1 VSNPGDRWRKSWMV
15 GAVGFAL
22 VAALTLGR
30 CASSDSGSSSA
41 NFSAASVQA
50 DAAKFAAELPGGA
63 EVLILRGTVTS
74 KTAQALRARA
84 KTLAEEA
91 PGLTIDDQLTIAANG
106 VSFVEPE
113 ALLVALSRGLTRP
126 AALRVNT
133 DLGAELTGIA
143 ATEEDRNL
151 VASIVSGSLKDGA
164 VLKNSV
170 TVTPPADET
179 TVDETGIN
187 ETDETEA
194 PVDTSGSAVD
204 PVAVPA
210 PETTIPADTVPADT
224 VPVDTVPPTTVAA
237 PETTVAVADT
247 EPATTT
253 TTTVAPSLE
262 ANGTIALEGVQ
273 FDLGSARL
281 TAQSATVLDRLVKT
295 LNDNPD
301 LNIAIAGYTDNSG
314 DRSYNKTLSKARA
327 NSVLQYLGKAGIDT
341 KRLTAEGFGDAKP
354 RADNG
359 TSAGRKQNRR
369 IEVTAR

>member
-1 VSNPGDRWRKSWMV
+1 MV
-15 GAVGFAL
+15 GAVGVAL

-30 CASSDSGSSSA
+30 CATNDSGSSSA
-41 NFSAASVQA
+41 NFTAASVQA
-50 DAAKFAAELPGGA
+50 DSAKFAAELPAGA

-91 PGLTIDDQLTIAANG
+91 PGLTIDDQLTIAADG
-106 VSFVEPE
+106 VNFVEPE
-113 ALLVALSRGLTRP
+113 ALLVALTRGLTRP

-151 VASIVSGSLKDGA
+151 VSNIVAGSLKDGA

-170 TVTPPADET
+170 TVAPPADET
-179 TVDETGIN
+179 TVDETGTS

-194 PVDTSGSAVD
+194 PVDTSGADVN
-204 PVAVPA
+204 PVATPA
-210 PETTIPADTVPADT
+210 TETTIPPDTVPAET
-224 VPVDTVPPTTVAA
+224 IPAATVPPTTIAA

-247 EPATTT
+247 EPAPA

-262 ANGTIALEGVQ
+262 NNGTIALEGVQ

-314 DRSYNKTLSKARA
+314 DRGYNKTLSKARA

-354 RADNG
+354 RADNS